1 MAEPDS
7 KDLTTALTSRG
18 QAPVIALV
26 LILATTVG
34 MLNLSPRQGGGAA
47 ATDANPRP
55 PEAAAGLPG
64 PAPKAGAADALE
76 ALEPLLRFLNLDT
89 TPGSLE
95 ELAGALDGYRITTL
109 IASISDP
116 KDSRLGYDFDMATEA
131 IQRAIE
137 SEGYTLDRF
146 RFPWLD
152 SGPATGTVP
161 GPPGAPA
168 AAPSQPGAQ
177 AATNPPPA
185 VPPGGSLRGQ
195 RHERQPGTI
204 LFRIDRPAPQPRS
217 GQPGPPAAPQDLLLL
232 LLVGETPT
240 WGIQQEALATSLN
253 IAWTLDVRR
262 NAAETEREAVIR
274 ILAPTFSGTADSM
287 ARVLRNWA
295 IRAARAGR
303 RAASGSAPGRPPPS
317 TSPHSSTTPCPPRS
331 PTRRP

>member
-26 LILATTVG
+26 LILATTMG
-34 MLNLSPRQGGGAA
+34 MLNLSPRQGGGSA

-55 PEAAAGLPG
+55 PEAATGLPG

-116 KDSRLGYDFDMATEA
+116 KDSRLGYDFDMAIEA

-152 SGPATGTVP
+152 RPRDRSGP
-161 GPPGAPA
+161 GPPALPR
-168 AAPSQPGAQ
+168 PSSRPVRRPNESSARR
-177 AATNPPPA
+177 
-185 VPPGGSLRGQ
+185 PPGRPLRGQ

-204 LFRIDRPAPQPRS
+204 LFRIDRPAPQPQS
-217 GQPGPPAAPQDLLLL
+217 GRPSP
-232 LLVGETPT
+232 
-240 WGIQQEALATSLN
+240 
-253 IAWTLDVRR
+253 
-262 NAAETEREAVIR
+262 
-274 ILAPTFSGTADSM
+274 
-287 ARVLRNWA
+287 
-295 IRAARAGR
+295 
-303 RAASGSAPGRPPPS
+303 RPPPRTCCS
-317 TSPHSSTTPCPPRS
+317 CSWSARPPPGASSK
-331 PTRRP
+331 RRLRPA